1 MKKRNVLFMILGIII
16 LAYCVLTWILPTVSS
31 FGGDLSSATR
41 NQMGLFQ
48 LAAVPF
54 EAFGGFA
61 NLLVFILLVGGFYG
75 VLEISG
81 VYKRMLNL
89 FADKFKGKEK
99 IFLIAL
105 ICLVAIISSITGLE
119 VGLFFMFPLLISILL
134 VMGYDKLT
142 ALSATLGATIVGMF
156 GATFAGTLY
165 SVGNQSFNLTMT
177 SGILAKV
184 ILLVL
189 GTGLLIFFTLMH
201 VNKLTKKDKELVK
214 EDVKEI
220 LVDVKEDKEKAKK
233 KIWPLV
239 LIVDLVLLFLVLG
252 TTDWEGIF
260 GFNWF
265 STAYDWL
272 MKVEIGG
279 FAIFGKLFA
288 GITAFGTWFAPNRFG
303 FYSMFMLV
311 ALVVIAIVYGIK
323 PSDLLDGFINGVKKY
338 IVPALLAVLASSI
351 FVFVLYFPVYNTI
364 GTWIMQLSD
373 KFNVALTGVF
383 SLLSG
388 AFYVDFYYYS
398 YYVLSYVGQ
407 VAGDANLYSLV
418 NIMFTSLYS
427 LAMLIAPTS
436 VLLLISLAIT
446 NVSYKEWIKHIWKL
460 FLSLLIVAFIVFSI
474 LLLI

>member
-1 MKKRNVLFMILGIII
+1 MKKRNGLFMILGIII
-16 LAYCVLTWILPTVSS
+16 LAYCVLTWVLPTVSS

-41 NQMGLFQ
+41 YQMGFFYLT
-48 LAAVPF
+48 AVPF

-75 VLEISG
+75 ILEVSG
-81 VYKRMLNL
+81 VYKRLLNL

-99 IFLIAL
+99 VFLIAL
-105 ICLVAIISSITGLE
+105 ICLVAIISSVTGLE
-119 VGLFFMFPLLISILL
+119 VGLFFMFPLLISVLL

-165 SVGNQSFNLTMT
+165 SMGNQNFGLTMT
-177 SGILAKV
+177 TDILAKIV
-184 ILLVL
+184 LLVL

-201 VNKLTKKDKELVK
+201 VKKLTKKDKDLVK
-214 EDVKEI
+214 DDVKEI
-220 LVDVKEDKEKAKK
+220 LVDVKEDKEKSKRA
-233 KIWPLV
+233 IWPLV
-239 LIVDLVLLFLVLG
+239 LIIDLVLLFLVLG

-260 GFNWF
+260 GSNWF
-265 STAYDWL
+265 SKAYDWL
-272 MKVEIGG
+272 MNFEVGG
-279 FAIFGKLFA
+279 FAIFQTLFG
-288 GITAFGTWFAPNRFG
+288 GISAFGTWFAPNRFG
-303 FYSMFMLV
+303 FYSMFIVV
-311 ALVVIAIVYGIK
+311 AAVVIAIVYMIK
-323 PSDLLDGFINGVKKY
+323 PSDLMDGFISGVKKY
-338 IVPALLAVLASSI
+338 IVPALLAMLASSI

-398 YYVLSYVGQ
+398 YYVLPYVEQ
-407 VAGDANLYSLV
+407 IALDANLYSLV

-436 VLLLISLAIT
+436 VLMLISLAIT
-446 NVSYKEWIKHIWKL
+446 NVSYKEWVKHIWKL
-460 FLSLLIVAFIVFSI
+460 FLCLLVVAFIVFSI